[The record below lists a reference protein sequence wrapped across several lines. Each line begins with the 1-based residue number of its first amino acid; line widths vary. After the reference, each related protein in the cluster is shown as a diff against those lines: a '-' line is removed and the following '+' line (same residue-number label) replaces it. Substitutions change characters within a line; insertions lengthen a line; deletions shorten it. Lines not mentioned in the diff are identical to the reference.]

1 MYRTLLAILSV
12 FAAALLLARLTFSTT
27 VDDPAEFRFANG
39 TEPKTLDP
47 HLMTGQPEGRVA
59 SELFEGLTRRD
70 AKTMRP
76 SPGVAERWELS
87 EDGLRYTFHLRA
99 NARWTDGSPLTA
111 EDFVYSWKRVL
122 SPTLGSEYAY
132 IMFPV
137 RLAEAYST
145 YAARAVNVRKTIR
158 PALDA
163 FVQERPAD
171 APASAFKAFLVKN
184 QVEDAVRGI
193 ASERLIALLHPTGNS
208 VNRDALREFAGE
220 LDVAA
225 HQLEAGA
232 AEAARRFG
240 VDAGVFARDPR
251 TLIVE
256 LRAPTPYF
264 LEVTSFYPSY
274 PVPRKL
280 VENPKYRDTWFLPE
294 TIVSNGAF
302 RLARWSV
309 NDRIR
314 LEKNP
319 HYWGKD
325 EVKLNSLDAL
335 PVENETT
342 CLNLYLTGAID
353 WLPGYYP
360 KDLIDVLKQR
370 PDYYAEP
377 GLAVYYYRLN
387 NTKPPLNDPRVR
399 KALNLAIDRRV
410 VVEKVLGM
418 GQLPATTFVP
428 PGLSGYEPPPSS
440 IRLDVPAAKQLLA
453 DAGFPDGKGFPTL
466 GILYNTNDTH
476 KKVADFIA
484 DQLRKNLQID
494 VNPYNQEWQAYLDS
508 QRLFNYEMSRA
519 AWVGDYADPNTFLD
533 MWVTNGPNNQTGYG
547 NPLYDDLVRLASD
560 VTPLLREP
568 ERVLARI
575 ERPDALRAAVE
586 RAKQA
591 KNPAEAAREREALRM
606 SIFREAEAILLGD
619 ELPIIPIYFYVNTGF
634 IRPGVSGFYTKL
646 EQPDGTTSVNLQDL
660 HPLRDIAVTPQH

>member
-27 VDDPAEFRFANG
+27 VDEPAEFRFANG

-76 SPGVAERWELS
+76 APGVAESWELS

-99 NARWTDGSPLTA
+99 NARWTDRSALTA
-111 EDFVYSWKRVL
+111 DDFVYSWKRVL

-145 YAARAVNVRKTIR
+145 YAARAANVRKTIL
-158 PALDA
+158 PALGA
-163 FVQERPAD
+163 FVKEHPGA
-171 APASAFKAFLVKN
+171 APASAFKTFLVKN
-184 QVEDAVRGI
+184 QVEDAVRGV
-193 ASERLIALLHPTGNS
+193 ASERSIALLHPTNES
-208 VNRDALREFAGE
+208 VTRAELAEFSRE
-220 LDVAA
+220 LDASA
-225 HQLEAGA
+225 SQLEAGS
-232 AEAARRFG
+232 AEATRRFG
-240 VDAGVFARDPR
+240 VDAGVFARDAR

-280 VENPKYRDTWFLPE
+280 LENPRLRDTWFLPE
-294 TIVSNGAF
+294 TIVSNGPF
-302 RLARWSV
+302 RLVRWSV

-319 HYWGKD
+319 QYWGKAQ
-325 EVKLNSLDAL
+325 VSLNSIDVL
-335 PVENETT
+335 PTENETT

-360 KDLIDVLKQR
+360 KDLIDILKQR
-370 PDYYAEP
+370 ADYYAEP

-387 NTKPPLNDPRVR
+387 TTKPPLDDPRVR
-399 KALNLAIDRRV
+399 KALNLAVDRRTI
-410 VVEKVLGM
+410 VEKVLGM

-428 PGLSGYEPPPSS
+428 PGLAGYEPPPSS
-440 IRLDVPAAKQLLA
+440 IRLDVPAAKKLLA
-453 DAGFPDGKGFPTL
+453 EAGFANGKGFPTL
-466 GILYNTNDTH
+466 GILYNTSDTH
-476 KKVADFIA
+476 KKVADVIA
-484 DQLRKNLQID
+484 DQLRKNLNID

-508 QRLFNYEMSRA
+508 QRLFNYELSRA

-533 MWVTNGPNNQTGYG
+533 MWVTNGPNNQTGYS
-547 NPLYDDLVRLASD
+547 NPLYDDLVHLASD
-560 VTPLLREP
+560 VTPLLRDP
-568 ERVLARI
+568 ERLLARL

-586 RAKQA
+586 RARNGA
-591 KNPAEAAREREALRM
+591 TAADRARERETLRM
-606 SIFREAEAILLGD
+606 ILFREAEAILLGD
-619 ELPIIPIYFYVNTGF
+619 ELPIIPIYFYVNSGF
-634 IRPGVSGFYTKL
+634 IRPGVSGFHMKL
-646 EQPDGTTSVNLQDL
+646 RQPDGTTSVNLQDL
-660 HPLRDIAVTPQH
+660 HPIRDISLRR

>member
-27 VDDPAEFRFANG
+27 VDSAADFRFANG

-47 HLMTGQPEGRVA
+47 HLRTGHPAGRLA
-59 SELFEGLTRRD
+59 HEWFEGLTRRD

-76 SPGVAERWELS
+76 APGVAERWELS
-87 EDGLRYTFHLRA
+87 DDGLRYTFYLRA
-99 NARWTDGSPLTA
+99 NARWTDGSPVTA
-111 EDFVYSWKRVL
+111 QDFVHSWRRVL

-137 RLAEAYST
+137 RLAEAYNT
-145 YAARAVNVRKTIR
+145 FAARASNVRTAIR
-158 PALDA
+158 PAFDA
-163 FVQERPAD
+163 FTKEHPGGAPAD
-171 APASAFKAFLVKN
+171 AFKTFLVKN
-184 QVEDAVRGI
+184 HVEDAVRGL
-193 ASERLIALLHPTGNS
+193 AGERLIALLHPKGAS
-208 VNRDALREFAGE
+208 VTREALAEVSRE
-220 LDVAA
+220 LDAA
-225 HQLEAGA
+225 ASQLQAGA
-232 AEAARRFG
+232 TEANRRFG
-240 VDAGVFARDPR
+240 VDAGVFAKDPR

-280 VENPKYRDTWFLPE
+280 VEDPKLRDTWFLPE
-294 TIVSNGAF
+294 TIVSNGPF

-325 EVKLNSLDAL
+325 EVKLNSVDVL

-353 WLPGYYP
+353 WLPSYYP

-377 GLAVYYYRLN
+377 GLAVYFYRLN

-410 VVEKVLGM
+410 IVEKVLGM

-428 PGLSGYEPPPSS
+428 PGLAGYEPPSS
-440 IRLDVPAAKQLLA
+440 ALRRDVPAARKLLA
-453 DAGFPDGKGFPTL
+453 EAGFPNGRGFPTL
-466 GILYNTNDTH
+466 GILYNTSDTH
-476 KKVADFIA
+476 KKVADVVA
-484 DQLRKNLQID
+484 DQLRKNLNVQ

-533 MWVTNGPNNQTGYG
+533 MWVTNGPNNQTGYS
-547 NPLYDDLVRLASD
+547 NPLYDELIRLASD
-560 VTPLLREP
+560 VAPLLSEP
-568 ERVLARI
+568 ERLLARL
-575 ERPDALRAAVE
+575 ERPEAVRAAVE
-586 RAKQA
+586 RTKAA
-591 KNPAEAAREREALRM
+591 GNPAELAREREALRM
-606 SIFREAEAILLGD
+606 AIFREAEAILVGD

-634 IRPGVSGFYTKL
+634 VRPGVSGFHMKL
-646 EQPDGTTSVNLQDL
+646 QQPDGTTSVNLQDL
-660 HPLRDIAVTPQH
+660 HPMRDISVRR